1 MTSEIENLLVE
12 DMQIEDDLDLM
23 NPEAIQEAIDTLL
36 VYDSETNSYDPDSG
50 LLIPPEIK
58 DYNIYYDEGD

>member
-1 MTSEIENLLVE
+1 MTSEIENLLIE

-23 NPEAIQEAIDTLL
+23 IPEAIQEAIDTLL
-36 VYDSETNSYDPDSG
+36 VYDPDSG
-50 LLIPPEIK
+50 LLFPPEIK